1 MELCLVCLY
10 LSHWELWRFLL
21 CLRSHFWFGAAMSV
35 LTFGPIW
42 RCHGTRCLRKKRA
55 TLKKLFGLPHFPYHP
70 AVDNLCVLLPGTQ
83 EVLPEDTLEGG
94 LHQKGYSSNQLS
106 PRAQPAAAGWRL
118 SAPDLLGASGMCH
131 WQALWRLPVP
141 QHLHSWWCPEWGRC
155 LQIPS
160 LNTLLILSHRM
171 TTHQALLPSSQRLS
185 AGLQSPLFRFSRWSS
200 MCISPLGGSHRCA
213 HVWVPWRSF
222 LWPFSCLLCCSYQ
235 I

>member
-94 LHQKGYSSNQLS
+94 LHQKGYSSIQLS
-106 PRAQPAAAGWRL
+106 PVHSQLLLVGAFQSQICWE
-118 SAPDLLGASGMCH
+118 LLGCTTGRHCGAYLFPSIFTHGGAQSGDAACRFR
-131 WQALWRLPVP
+131 LW
-141 QHLHSWWCPEWGRC
+141 
-155 LQIPS
+155 I
-160 LNTLLILSHRM
+160 
-171 TTHQALLPSSQRLS
+171 
-185 AGLQSPLFRFSRWSS
+185 RF
-200 MCISPLGGSHRCA
+200 
-213 HVWVPWRSF
+213 
-222 LWPFSCLLCCSYQ
+222 
-235 I
+235 